1 MSTQDF
7 NALDNAGK
15 IAMLAAL
22 RELIPGMPVVD
33 PEHFS
38 KSFKSAM
45 QAGANACEIEWACLE
60 AVYSENSQL
69 YSGEFVEVPSGS
81 SIFPPMI
88 DEVLRARW
96 YEGNEFDTTE
106 IRLKRSDAIT
116 DFTLRPFKE
125 AFFGVLTLLK
135 DDTSAEAEFLK
146 DLCNQAIA
154 QQAKANADK
163 TGDSSTIGG
172 HLDSS
177 SVSYELEKSTET
189 VASFM
194 NSPFTND
201 QLADYLTQKATE
213 NQLALYPNGL
223 GLSNIQLEAFQVASA
238 LSHMA
243 FSFEEHFVD

>member
-7 NALDNAGK
+7 NSLDNAGK

-22 RELIPGMPVVD
+22 RELIPGMPAVD

-45 QAGANACEIEWACLE
+45 ATGVKACQTLQVGLE

-69 YSGEFVEVPSGS
+69 FSGEFVEVPRGS
-81 SIFPPMI
+81 SIFPPMV

-106 IRLKRSDAIT
+106 IRLKPSDELT

-125 AFFGVLTLLK
+125 AFFGVLQLLK

-154 QQAKANADK
+154 QQAKANAEK

-172 HLDSS
+172 HLDSASMS
-177 SVSYELEKSTET
+177 SELEKSTET

-201 QLADYLTQKATE
+201 QLADYLTRKATE
-213 NQLALYPNGL
+213 NQLRLYPDGL

-238 LSHMA
+238 LAHMA